1 MTKIFLILND
11 GAKKIGWGVN
21 KNLVRGSLNLAR
33 GGKQII
39 RGFDDEGW
47 DGDDDDDGHGG
58 FD

>member
-1 MTKIFLILND
+1 MWVR
-11 GAKKIGWGVN
+11 GKKIGWGVN
-21 KNLVRGSLNLAR
+21 KNLVRGSLNLVG

-39 RGFDDEGW
+39 RQFDDEGW